1 MKPLYEPPPEFAF
14 RLHQVRSRFK
24 NDVEAVLGY
33 MASQVAALGELPPEQ
48 HRLELNAAIRRFP
61 GNANVSLKTI
71 DNWRTEISS
80 LFGLVSGDESHRRP
94 TELAFHLANNQDLIS
109 FFRQFLVRFQYPG
122 SHVKAARVASMIK
135 MGVRFHP
142 AKFVIDLLL
151 EGQKGND
158 EARFGISKGEATHL
172 IWNDLRVTR
181 GEENVSAVLARVMSN
196 RAVKAAYN
204 QAGDVVRQAGDLLDY
219 MVLADILTREPN
231 GRYYLK
237 KSNMPVSIK
246 LRDNVMSFDGYSK
259 FYGAASLAASD
270 VREVEWEW
278 FDFAGKLSDIDFSP
292 DPLVL
297 LEGIA
302 QDSQADNEQGV
313 LASLLLKP
321 LREKLDVG
329 EKIASKDIGDAGEA
343 IVIAHEQQRL
353 SKIGNGKLAKKVKK
367 IPDHFGIGYDILSF
381 LGKAEL
387 QKFIEVKTS
396 VTHGE
401 IFMGQCHM
409 TPPEWGSAETNR
421 EAYFLFRIMIS
432 TKSVRCFVIQD
443 PVGRYKSEQL
453 NMTVRNGADLSY
465 GEEAGIWEELLV

>member
-1 MKPLYEPPPEFAF
+1 MTKIYQPPPEFTF

-33 MASQVAALGELPPEQ
+33 MASQIAALEELPADV
-48 HRLELNAAIRRFP
+48 HRLELNSAIRRFP
-61 GNANVSLKTI
+61 GNAHISLKTV

-80 LFGLVSGDESHRRP
+80 LFGLVSGDEKSRRP
-94 TELAFHLANNQDLIS
+94 TELALHLADKQDLIS
-109 FFRQFLVRFQYPG
+109 FFRQFLLRFQYPG
-122 SHVKAARVASMIK
+122 SHVKPSRVANMIEA
-135 MGVRFHP
+135 GVHFHP

-151 EGQKGND
+151 EGQKNNSD
-158 EARFGISKGEATHL
+158 ARFGISKAEATHL
-172 IWNDLRVTR
+172 VWNDLRVTR
-181 GEENVSAVLARVMSN
+181 SDQDPTAVLARIELN
-196 RAVKAAYN
+196 RNAKVQYH
-204 QAGDVVRQAGDLLDY
+204 QPGDVVRQAGDLLDY
-219 MVLADILTREPN
+219 MVLADLLTREPN

-237 KSNMPVSIK
+237 KSNIPVALK
-246 LRDNVMSFDGYSK
+246 LRDNARTFDGYSN
-259 FYGAASLAASD
+259 FYGSKGIRASD
-270 VREVEWEW
+270 VRKVEWEW
-278 FDFAGKLSDIDFSP
+278 FDFAGKLADVDFSP

-302 QDSQADNEQGV
+302 QESDLDGEQGI

-321 LREKLDVG
+321 LREKLGVG

-353 SKIGNGKLAKKVKK
+353 SKLGDGKLAKKVKK

-381 LGKAEL
+381 LGEAEL

-409 TPPEWGSAETNR
+409 TPPEWGSAETNKQS
-421 EAYFLFRIMIS
+421 YFIFRIMIS

-443 PVGRYKSEQL
+443 PVGLYKSEQL

-465 GEEAGIWEELLV
+465 AEEAGFWEDLLV